1 MKKNQLI
8 LIKIA
13 AKHTRNDASFG
24 IIINPLLANNITPIN
39 TAVQMVRCERTSNGG
54 TCEI

>member
-1 MKKNQLI
+1 MLVHELI

-13 AKHTRNDASFG
+13 AKNIRINASMG
-24 IIINPLLANNITPIN
+24 IVINPLLANNIAPIN